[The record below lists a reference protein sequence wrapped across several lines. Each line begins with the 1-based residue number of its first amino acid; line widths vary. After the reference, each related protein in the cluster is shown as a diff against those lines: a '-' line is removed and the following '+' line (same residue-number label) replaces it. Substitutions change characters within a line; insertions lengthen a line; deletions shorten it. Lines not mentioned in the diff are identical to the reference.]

1 MIAERPARCSVLAD
15 LGGGTGFARLAG
27 SSRQGR
33 SFSGP
38 AHRDQEDRRMSVSR
52 NHRSRSSLR
61 AFRPAVDAH
70 QLEERVVLS
79 SVSLRQYLLLSQKLL
94 NNPSPKPA
102 RVVNFPQFTKNAPG
116 IKQTPRVIHAAAV
129 QTIRGGQAV
138 NVTAVDGTHYR
149 IQLAYISNTAGTSA
163 AEGQAG
169 AYAQGSGT
177 LALQTAQPTETP
189 QPQGTVR
196 VYPKAD
202 GSVGI
207 IVDGSTSNTELTINP
222 LPQAIRKGYA
232 HSFAY
237 GQANKNNALQVS
249 QITINSGNI
258 GAIEGFHTA
267 DLTGPIVASG
277 TQAIDRIAFRSIKP
291 GASITTGGDVNT
303 LDVLQGITLSG
314 TNISIGRDLNLLN
327 VGQSITLSNGANF
340 IIGRDLGLVAQ
351 AAKGTGTGTNVL
363 TLNAPIVGTTTND
376 QFPAVSTYILGSLI
390 INPGSVFKVTRNV
403 DQIMYIGGDLN
414 PVSGLEIK
422 FNNVPNNPTTG
433 LPQQPF
439 RVFGTTF

>member
-1 MIAERPARCSVLAD
+1 
-15 LGGGTGFARLAG
+15 
-27 SSRQGR
+27 
-33 SFSGP
+33 
-38 AHRDQEDRRMSVSR
+38 MSVSR
-52 NHRSRSSLR
+52 TNRSRSSLR
-61 AFRPAVDAH
+61 AFRPTLDAR
-70 QLEERVVLS
+70 LEDRVVLS
-79 SVSLRQYLLLSQKLL
+79 AVSLRQYLNISQRLLK
-94 NNPSPKPA
+94 NPSPKPA

-116 IKQTPRVIHAAAV
+116 ISQNPRVIHAAAV
-129 QTIRGGQAV
+129 QTVRGGQAV
-138 NVTAVDGTHYR
+138 NVVAVDGTHYR
-149 IQLAYISNTAGTSA
+149 IQLAYISNTAQTSA

-237 GQANKNNALQVS
+237 AQANKNNALQVS
-249 QITINSGNI
+249 QVTINSGNI

-267 DLTGPIVASG
+267 DLTGPITAMG

-314 TNISIGRDLNLLN
+314 TSINIGRDLNLLN

-340 IIGRDLGLVAQ
+340 NIVRDVGLVSQ
-351 AAKGTGTGTNVL
+351 APKGTGTGSNVL
-363 TLNAPIVGTTTND
+363 SLNATVVGTTSTAT
-376 QFPAVSTYILGSLI
+376 FPTVGAYILGSLVI
-390 INPGSVFKVTRNV
+390 DTSSKFLVGRAV
-403 DQIMYIGGDLN
+403 DQVIYIGGDLTGFDN
-414 PVSGLEIK
+414 LRIEAS
-422 FNNVPNNPTTG
+422 NVPPPNPLFPDIPGNPLQVIGKQT
-433 LPQQPF
+433 P
-439 RVFGTTF
+439 